1 MYIKHFGLKKL
12 PFENVPDPVF
22 FFDQGDHARIHN
34 RIKDSLRAGRGLMVV
49 TGPIGSGKTTLSQ
62 MIISEFSNDLRLI
75 WIAEPPGTS
84 IDLFLFI
91 AQELGLKP
99 STSERTFVLR
109 DIRDALLK
117 INSEGSKCLV
127 IMDESHLMSDD
138 IVNGVRLLNNLEEGP
153 SKLIQVLMLGQEELM
168 GIINRPD
175 MEPFKQRIA
184 TLEILGKMNADRIR
198 EYIIHRI
205 QVAGGQ
211 PSIFSDT
218 GWEAVDLAFG
228 SEGTPRIVNTL
239 CDRSLHAA
247 FERKKTIVD
256 LDDVYGA
263 AEGMGLSKEIFHH
276 KVALKQKEREK
287 PVPAAGENNYG
298 KEPEYGKEI
307 IHSIANDSNGP
318 DTPRK
323 NILSK
328 TALLTRIES
337 GIGLFKSKKDREDLK
352 KPLLFLLSSVA
363 ALILSIFF
371 YCQRSVSPGSMT
383 CILELIGF

>member
-84 IDLFLFI
+84 IDLILFI

-138 IVNGVRLLNNLEEGP
+138 IVNGVRLLNNLEERP

-184 TLEILGKMNADRIR
+184 TLEILGKMNADRIH

-323 NILSK
+323 NILSE